1 MAAAR
6 PKSMKPLKE
15 TVVSVRLDAEI
26 ADDMM
31 ALRERDGMPL
41 SEQIRR
47 ALDMFLQSKGIR
59 KKRSKSA

>member
-1 MAAAR
+1 
-6 PKSMKPLKE
+6 MKPLKE